1 MNKLIKQIIE
11 SKYNFNIDI
20 ESSSDLATLHKQK
33 NITKSL
39 ERAYDE
45 SLFIDLDLPS
55 RNLWAKYNFGVNQAD
70 LKTATKWF
78 GNFYAWGELKPKE
91 NYEEFNYK
99 FNAENISET
108 LYTKYNRNPDD
119 GLDGYVD
126 NLTQLEPCDD
136 VVNQKFGGNYCIPAK
151 EDMEELI
158 QYTTQEFTIHNDI
171 KYENPMGIA
180 GLDYLNGLTFTSS
193 KDTNKSIFIPCAGLK
208 TIKSN
213 INKYGDQGANFEIYL
228 WTSTLEDSE
237 NWINPY
243 PYTLNFKY
251 YWKEHQKTGRSMC
264 EVQAS
269 EHRYEGCPVRGILK
283 MN

>member
-1 MNKLIKQIIE
+1 
-11 SKYNFNIDI
+11 
-20 ESSSDLATLHKQK
+20 
-33 NITKSL
+33 
-39 ERAYDE
+39 
-45 SLFIDLDLPS
+45 
-55 RNLWAKYNFGVNQAD
+55 
-70 LKTATKWF
+70 
-78 GNFYAWGELKPKE
+78 
-91 NYEEFNYK
+91 
-99 FNAENISET
+99 
-108 LYTKYNRNPDD
+108 
-119 GLDGYVD
+119 
-126 NLTQLEPCDD
+126 
-136 VVNQKFGGNYCIPAK
+136 
-151 EDMEELI
+151 
-158 QYTTQEFTIHNDI
+158 
-171 KYENPMGIA
+171 MGIA